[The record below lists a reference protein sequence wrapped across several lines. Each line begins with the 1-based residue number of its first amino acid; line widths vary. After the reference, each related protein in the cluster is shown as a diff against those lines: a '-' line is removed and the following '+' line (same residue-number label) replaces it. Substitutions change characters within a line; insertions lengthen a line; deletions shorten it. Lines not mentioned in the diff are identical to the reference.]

1 MDGNT
6 DTKAATKGER
16 TRAFILDHATAI
28 ASRLGL
34 EGLTIGSLA
43 EATGMSKSGLFAH
56 FGSREELQ
64 LAVLEDAA
72 QRFADVV
79 AQPSFKVPRGLPR
92 LRAMFEFWL
101 NWSEHAGLGGGCPI
115 LAASFEY
122 DDRPGRMRDTVAA
135 LQRLG
140 VGTVEKAARIAVEQG
155 HLRAGTD
162 VKQLVFELYGFLLS
176 FYLYGRL
183 LGDREAHGRAMA
195 AFDKLMAQHLPES
208 FHAASPSAARAVSHS

>member
-1 MDGNT
+1 
-6 DTKAATKGER
+6 
-16 TRAFILDHATAI
+16 
-28 ASRLGL
+28 
-34 EGLTIGSLA
+34 
-43 EATGMSKSGLFAH
+43 
-56 FGSREELQ
+56 
-64 LAVLEDAA
+64 
-72 QRFADVV
+72 
-79 AQPSFKVPRGLPR
+79 
-92 LRAMFEFWL
+92 
-101 NWSEHAGLGGGCPI
+101 
-115 LAASFEY
+115 
-122 DDRPGRMRDTVAA
+122 